1 MAPEQPFFSVFN
13 HEVTHESC
21 LFPSNEPAAFDPAA
35 MRIPP
40 YQPDTPEIRADWAR
54 YYTRLEQLD
63 GLIAAKL
70 KDLADAGLAENTIVF
85 YYADNGGVL
94 PRSKR
99 FLEQSGT
106 RVPLMIYY
114 PPKWRHLAPAAPGT
128 RIQEP
133 VHFIDFG
140 PTVLSLAGVEIPS
153 YMQGHAFAG
162 KAKAAPNE
170 FVFCSR
176 DRMDERYDMMRSVVD
191 SRWLYIHNFRPDL
204 PYVQPL
210 DYMFRARGYQS
221 WAKAAREGKLT
232 PATAMFWG
240 EKPTEELYDMQ
251 ADPDSVHNLAGDPAQ
266 RERLDRMRAAL
277 AKRVIA
283 NCDNGFLP
291 EGSALEGYDASHA
304 PGAFPVERVF
314 AVASLASERKAENLP
329 ALITALGDSSEPVRW
344 WAAQGCTMLREKAA
358 PAEASLR
365 KCLTDSSGSVQV
377 AAAEALVRLG
387 KPADALTV
395 LGRWVETNDSPGCIL
410 QAANILD
417 RLGEEA
423 RPLLP
428 VMKRA
433 LAAAK
438 PTGRGGTYPP
448 QHILTHAI
456 AVLEG
461 REQPLVYPSPALK
474 S

>member
-1 MAPEQPFFSVFN
+1 
-13 HEVTHESC
+13 
-21 LFPSNEPAAFDPAA
+21 
-35 MRIPP
+35 
-40 YQPDTPEIRADWAR
+40 
-54 YYTRLEQLD
+54 
-63 GLIAAKL
+63 
-70 KDLADAGLAENTIVF
+70 
-85 YYADNGGVL
+85 
-94 PRSKR
+94 
-99 FLEQSGT
+99 
-106 RVPLMIYY
+106 
-114 PPKWRHLAPAAPGT
+114 
-128 RIQEP
+128 
-133 VHFIDFG
+133 
-140 PTVLSLAGVEIPS
+140 
-153 YMQGHAFAG
+153 
-162 KAKAAPNE
+162 
-170 FVFCSR
+170 
-176 DRMDERYDMMRSVVD
+176 
-191 SRWLYIHNFRPDL
+191 
-204 PYVQPL
+204 
-210 DYMFRARGYQS
+210 
-221 WAKAAREGKLT
+221 
-232 PATAMFWG
+232 
-240 EKPTEELYDMQ
+240 
-251 ADPDSVHNLAGDPAQ
+251 
-266 RERLDRMRAAL
+266 MRAAL

-395 LGRWVETNDSPGCIL
+395 LGRWVETNDSPGCVL

-417 RLGEEA
+417 RLGEVA
-423 RPLLP
+423 RPLMP

-433 LAAAK
+433 LAGAK

-461 REQPLVYPSPALK
+461 REQPLVYPQPGSP
-474 S
+474 